1 MYRSSRSKWNVTR
14 NYDGV
19 NREAN
24 NQVFIFPV
32 HQLPRGILESSV
44 GTEKGM
50 AFPAWLDKRKGGER
64 GNSFNERASELI
76 HGIHLQRDANYGLYG
91 SIVTDVRQ
99 HALQIII
106 NRAILAHRLI
116 APIIRS
122 KISDLSTRVK
132 EETMRRRVAS
142 SMMDRNPRGN
152 GFVHPRVS
160 RRGKCSS
167 NGCRE
172 SRGRAKNEGISRLVG
187 YFRPV

>member
-1 MYRSSRSKWNVTR
+1 
-14 NYDGV
+14 
-19 NREAN
+19 
-24 NQVFIFPV
+24 
-32 HQLPRGILESSV
+32 
-44 GTEKGM
+44 M

-122 KISDLSTRVK
+122 KIPDLSTRVK
-132 EETMRRRVAS
+132 EERMRRRVAS

-152 GFVHPRVS
+152 GVSPPEFLGEGNARPTVAENRVVG
-160 RRGKCSS
+160 RKM
-167 NGCRE
+167 RE
-172 SRGRAKNEGISRLVG
+172 SRDSSATSDRFSAFRKLCGVDGTRHDLLSRQPRPPFSPPPRL
-187 YFRPV
+187 RPVPMATHLSSL